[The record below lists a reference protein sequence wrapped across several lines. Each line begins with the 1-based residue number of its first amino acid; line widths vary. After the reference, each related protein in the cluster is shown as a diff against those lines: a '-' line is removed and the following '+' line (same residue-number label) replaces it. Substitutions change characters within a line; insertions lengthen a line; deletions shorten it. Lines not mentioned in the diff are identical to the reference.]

1 MLVPTHHGPKFS
13 GAARNA
19 PISQKGGT
27 HGAGAWQGKGVGRAR
42 RWQESRCQPVAGTS
56 TGQNGD
62 ADPAA
67 EKSAL
72 PVHEEIRDQQ
82 PEKSS

>member
-1 MLVPTHHGPKFS
+1 MPTHHGPKFS
-13 GAARNA
+13 GAAQNA
-19 PISQKGGT
+19 PISQNGGGT
-27 HGAGAWQGKGVGRAR
+27 HGVCRRGREVGQQRGGGRSGGAKPWLVP
-42 RWQESRCQPVAGTS
+42 ST

>member
-1 MLVPTHHGPKFS
+1 MGEQGGGGRSGGAKPWLVP
-13 GAARNA
+13 
-19 PISQKGGT
+19 
-27 HGAGAWQGKGVGRAR
+27 
-42 RWQESRCQPVAGTS
+42 S
-56 TGQNGD
+56 TTGD
-62 ADPAA
+62 AEPAA

>member
-1 MLVPTHHGPKFS
+1 MPTHHGPKFS
-13 GAARNA
+13 GAAQNA
-19 PISQKGGT
+19 PISQKGRRHTWWWEGREVGQQRGGGRSG
-27 HGAGAWQGKGVGRAR
+27 GAKPWLVP
-42 RWQESRCQPVAGTS
+42 ST